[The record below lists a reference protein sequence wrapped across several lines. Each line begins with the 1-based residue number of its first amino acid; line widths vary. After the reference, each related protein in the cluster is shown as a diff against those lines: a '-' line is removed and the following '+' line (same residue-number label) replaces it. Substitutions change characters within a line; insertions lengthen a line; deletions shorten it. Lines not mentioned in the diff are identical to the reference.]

1 MEVFKWEPGDLCASG
16 KIVKSINETGDARME
31 VIICSP

>member
-16 KIVKSINETGDARME
+16 KIVKSTNEQEIHEWR
-31 VIICSP
+31 